1 MSFDD
6 NLDRLARLCVGF
18 GLQVKPG
25 QELLITADIG
35 AADLVRRITRE
46 AYGAGASNVQ
56 VFFADDAITLARFT
70 HGSEDAIETA
80 PGWLFEAMAGAMR
93 NGSARLAIAG
103 GTPGLLA
110 EQDPGKV
117 ARANAAQSV
126 AAKPF
131 MEVVTSGL
139 TNWNIVPFVTEG
151 WAKQVY
157 PDLPV
162 AEAVETLWGHVFRAL
177 RLDHDD
183 PVAAWQTVFD
193 TLAKR
198 REYLTE
204 RAFSA
209 LHFEGGGTDLTL
221 GLAKGHVWAG
231 GGLRLADGTGYAP
244 NLPTEE
250 VFTMPDRGR
259 AEGRAVFTKPAV
271 INGTIVEGLV
281 VEFAGGKAVKITA
294 DKGEAVAQ
302 TYFTSDEGASRLG
315 EVALVPES
323 SPIARSDV
331 LYFNTLFDENA
342 ACHIAFGNSYSMNL
356 APGADREAAGA
367 NESTIHMDCMIGG
380 PELSVTGIASDGN
393 RHPIMEKGEF
403 VI

>member
-46 AYGAGASNVQ
+46 AYGAGAANVQ

-70 HGSEDAIETA
+70 HGSDDAIETA

-93 NGSARLAIAG
+93 NGAARLAIAG

-231 GGLRLADGTGYAP
+231 GGLTLADGTGYAP

-331 LYFNTLFDENA
+331 LYFNTLYDENA

-356 APGADREAAGA
+356 AAGADREAAGA

-380 PELSVTGIASDGN
+380 PELSVTGIANDGS